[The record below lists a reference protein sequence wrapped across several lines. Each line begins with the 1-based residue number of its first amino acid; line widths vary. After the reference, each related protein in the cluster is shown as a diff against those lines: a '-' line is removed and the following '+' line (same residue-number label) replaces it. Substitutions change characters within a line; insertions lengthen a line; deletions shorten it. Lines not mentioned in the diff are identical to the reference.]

1 MPATDRDVSESAR
14 SNTTS
19 GCVVRVRGSVLD
31 VEFPAGRLPAVEEAV
46 EILSPDRPSVVAEV
60 QQHLDAE
67 TVRCVALASTSGLAR
82 GAAATAT
89 GSSLRVPVGDA
100 VLGRIVDA
108 LGRPLDRRGPF
119 ADDVPRRPIHRASPR
134 LDRRGRAREVFA
146 TGIKAVDFF
155 APLARGGKAGL
166 FGGAGV
172 GKTVLL
178 MELIRATSENYR
190 GLSVFAGIG
199 ERSREGNDLWLD
211 MRASGVLDRTSLVFG
226 QMNEPPGARWRV
238 GMTALAIAEY
248 FRDEQRKDVL
258 LLVDNV
264 FRFVQA
270 GTEVSGLLGR
280 IPSRVGYQPTLPT
293 EVAAFEERIASVD
306 GAAVTSLQAVYVPA
320 DDFTDPAVVEI
331 FGHLDASVVLSRE
344 LAAQGLYPA
353 MDPLGSNSRL
363 MDPSVVGRAH
373 YELAERARKTLAHH
387 KELQE
392 IIAMLGMEELS
403 PEDRRVVVRAR
414 RLQRFLTQPFR
425 VTESFMGHAGRSVPL
440 AETMAGC
447 RAVLDGECDDW
458 PEEALYMVGT
468 LDEARAKARRG

>member
-1 MPATDRDVSESAR
+1 MDGS
-14 SNTTS
+14 
-19 GCVVRVRGSVLD
+19 VVRVRGSVLD
-31 VEFPAGRLPAVEEAV
+31 VEFPAGSLPAIEDAV
-46 EILSPDRPSVVAEV
+46 SVATAGGGRIVLEV
-60 QQHLDAE
+60 QQHLDAR
-67 TVRCVALASTSGLAR
+67 TVRCVALASTSGLSR
-82 GAAATAT
+82 GTTATAA
-89 GSSLRVPVGDA
+89 GAPLLVPVGES

-108 LGRPLDRRGPF
+108 LGTPLDRGPAF
-119 ADDVPRRPIHRASPR
+119 GPDVPRRPIHRAGPA
-134 LDRRGRAREVFA
+134 LDRRDHAREVFA
-146 TGIKAVDFF
+146 TGIKVVDLF

-178 MELIRATSENYR
+178 MELIRATSENYK

-211 MRASGVLDRTSLVFG
+211 MKGSSVLDRTALVFG

-248 FRDEQRKDVL
+248 FRDERKKDVL

-306 GAAVTSLQAVYVPA
+306 GVAVTSLQAVYVPA

-344 LAAQGLYPA
+344 LASQGLYPA
-353 MDPLGSNSRL
+353 MDPLASSSRL
-363 MDPSVVGRAH
+363 MDRLVVGAEH
-373 YELAERARKTLAHH
+373 YELAQRARKTLAHH
-387 KELQE
+387 RELQE

-403 PEDRRVVVRAR
+403 PEDRSVVVRAR

-425 VTESFMGHAGRSVPL
+425 VTESFTGQAGRSVPL
-440 AETMAGC
+440 ADTIAGC
-447 RAVLDGECDDW
+447 RAILDGACDEWSED
-458 PEEALYMVGT
+458 AFYMVGT
-468 LDEARAKARRG
+468 LDEARQRASRR

>member
-1 MPATDRDVSESAR
+1 VNPNSPTCREEVHAL
-14 SNTTS
+14 S
-19 GCVVRVRGSVLD
+19 GRVLRVRGSVLD
-31 VEFPAGRLPAVEEAV
+31 VEFESGRLPAIEDAI
-46 EILSPDRPSVVAEV
+46 EIPVADGPPTLLEV
-60 QQHLDAE
+60 QQHLDAR
-67 TVRCVALASTSGLAR
+67 TVRCVALTSTSGLAR

-89 GSSLRVPVGDA
+89 GSPLRVPVGEA

-119 ADDVPRRPIHRASPR
+119 GPDVPRRSIHRSSPP
-134 LDRRGRAREVFA
+134 LESRGLAREVFA
-146 TGIKAVDFF
+146 TGIKIVDLF

-178 MELIRATSENYR
+178 MELIRATSENYQ

-211 MRASGVLDRTSLVFG
+211 MRSSGVIDRTALVFG
-226 QMNEPPGARWRV
+226 QMNEPSGARWRA
-238 GMTALAIAEY
+238 GLSALAIAEF
-248 FRDEQRKDVL
+248 FRDEQGKDVL

-270 GTEVSGLLGR
+270 GMEVSGLLGR

-293 EVAAFEERIASVD
+293 EVAAFEERIASV
-306 GAAVTSLQAVYVPA
+306 GKAAVTSLQAVYVPA

-344 LAAQGLYPA
+344 LASQGLYPA
-353 MDPLGSNSRL
+353 MNPLASSSRL
-363 MDPSVVGRAH
+363 MDPLVVGQEHYDLAQQARRA
-373 YELAERARKTLAHH
+373 LAHH
-387 KELQE
+387 EELQE

-403 PEDRRVVVRAR
+403 AEDRRVVVRAR

-425 VTESFMGHAGRSVPL
+425 VTESFTGQGGRSVTL
-440 AETMAGC
+440 EETMAGV
-447 RAVLDGECDDW
+447 RAILGGECDEW
-458 PEEALYMVGT
+458 PEDAFYMVGA
-468 LDEARAKARRG
+468 LDEARARARRS

>member
-1 MPATDRDVSESAR
+1 MISPRPRTASAAGR
-14 SNTTS
+14 
-19 GCVVRVRGSVLD
+19 VLRVRGSVLD
-31 VEFPAGRLPAVEEAV
+31 VEFDGPALPALEHAI
-46 EILSPDRPSVVAEV
+46 EIPCGDRPPIRLEV
-60 QQHLDAE
+60 QQHLDSR
-67 TVRCVALASTSGLAR
+67 TVRGVALTSTSGLQR

-89 GSSLRVPVGDA
+89 GAPVRVPVGEA

-108 LGRPLDRRGPF
+108 LGEPLDRLGAFP
-119 ADDVPRRPIHRASPR
+119 ADVPRRPIHRPGPP
-134 LDRRGRAREVFA
+134 LGERGLAREVFA
-146 TGIKAVDFF
+146 TGIKSVDLF

-178 MELIRATSENYR
+178 MELIRATFEKYK

-211 MRASGVLDRTSLVFG
+211 MRDSGVMDRVALVFG

-238 GMTALAIAEY
+238 GHTALAMAEY
-248 FRDEQRKDVL
+248 FRDEQGKDVL

-280 IPSRVGYQPTLPT
+280 IPSNVGYQPTLPT
-293 EVAAFEERIASVD
+293 EVAAFQERIASV
-306 GAAVTSLQAVYVPA
+306 GKAAVTSLQAVYVPA

-331 FGHLDASVVLSRE
+331 FGHLDASIVLSRE
-344 LAAQGLYPA
+344 LASQGLYPA

-363 MDPSVVGRAH
+363 LDPLVVGAEH
-373 YELAERARKTLAHH
+373 HALAQRARKTLAHH

-392 IIAMLGMEELS
+392 IIAMLGMEALS
-403 PEDRRVVVRAR
+403 IEDRRVVTRAR
-414 RLQRFLTQPFR
+414 RLQRFLTQPFL
-425 VTESFMGHAGRSVPL
+425 VTESFTGRKGRSVPL
-440 AETMAGC
+440 EETMKGV
-447 RAVLDGECDDW
+447 RAILDGECDDW
-458 PEEALYMVGT
+458 PEDAFYMVGT
-468 LDEARAKARRG
+468 LEEARARAGPT